1 MVLGGLSPADALV
14 AATRTAAEILE
25 LPQSGT
31 IAVGKTA
38 DFVVLDANPVAD
50 IRTTRRISRVYLR
63 GEEIDRAALRRG
75 WGRPN

>member
-25 LPQSGT
+25 LPQSA

-50 IRTTRRISRVYLR
+50 IRNTRRISRVYLR